1 MHPAA
6 RIARFRERKPFGGHA
21 ELDLW
26 EGVLPRSG
34 STIPPPELPCISA
47 FRPTSNGL
55 SDDAVLILSDD
66 DKLGQIGHIRH
77 ILIEWS
83 ILRTCVPI

>member
-34 STIPPPELPCISA
+34 STIPYLSHLVYPPFGPLPMA
-47 FRPTSNGL
+47 FRMMRYSYF
-55 SDDAVLILSDD
+55 
-66 DKLGQIGHIRH
+66 
-77 ILIEWS
+77 
-83 ILRTCVPI
+83 RTMTN